1 MIINQDEKF
10 HKTIASI
17 EGNYQ
22 VQDVFNTFIA
32 LYPEDWK
39 QLKINYSKF
48 NRSKQFGKT
57 IPLPKPEVSLKKT
70 IHVWLLKNKKASK

>member
-10 HKTIASI
+10 NKTIATF
-17 EGNYQ
+17 EGSYQ
-22 VQDVFNTFIA
+22 VQDVFNTFIT

-57 IPLPKPEVSLKKT
+57 IPLPKPEVALKKM
-70 IHVWLLKNKKASK
+70 IQAWMFKNKKS

>member
-1 MIINQDEKF
+1 MIIDQDEKF
-10 HKTIASI
+10 QKTIACI

-57 IPLPKPEVSLKKT
+57 IPLPKPEVTLKKT
-70 IHVWLLKNKKASK
+70 IQVWLQKKQKQC